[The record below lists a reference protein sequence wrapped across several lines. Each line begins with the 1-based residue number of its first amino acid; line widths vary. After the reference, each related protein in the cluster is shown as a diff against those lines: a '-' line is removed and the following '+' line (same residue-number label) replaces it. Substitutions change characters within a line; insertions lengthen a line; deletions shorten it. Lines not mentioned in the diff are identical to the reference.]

1 MWEIC
6 IECLASSPTPEHFQ
20 DGRISQQMGT
30 LSLSHSQPL
39 RINCLLIGQKYI
51 SNGKHDGS
59 NTRIYKKLMEV
70 CSMKIYTCISKMFC
84 TKRTHSNLLHFEV
97 LRRIRHQFEE
107 NLKWAFSLKLACL
120 PPKSAWMLLRD
131 SQSVSLSPK
140 LFQERKRRE
149 REMKGKGREREWLGQ
164 SRERKDGKREER

>member
-59 NTRIYKKLMEV
+59 NTRIYKKAHGSVQYE
-70 CSMKIYTCISKMFC
+70 
-84 TKRTHSNLLHFEV
+84 NLYLHFKNV
-97 LRRIRHQFEE
+97 LHQK
-107 NLKWAFSLKLACL
+107 NS
-120 PPKSAWMLLRD
+120 
-131 SQSVSLSPK
+131 
-140 LFQERKRRE
+140 
-149 REMKGKGREREWLGQ
+149 
-164 SRERKDGKREER
+164 